1 MTHYPWKPATPHG
14 NAISSRECNVE
25 NCQIRVDEYQ
35 GFKNITIAVGEARHY
50 DWPNRTPIGEFGM
63 LHATSKNKTFHDPN
77 DPCGSAIPGNE
88 IVGLKWRISAV
99 APKCRDA
106 VPIDGLMDQYV
117 QVDDIIQYLIDRKD
131 QVTATSAS
139 GNDPITKDQSWS
151 ALPKGY

>member
-1 MTHYPWKPATPHG
+1 MTPVTPHG
-14 NAISSRECNVE
+14 NALHSKECH
-25 NCQIRVDEYQ
+25 VDRCHVRMDRYNS
-35 GFKNITIAVGEARHY
+35 FTNITVAIGEARHFA
-50 DWPNRTPIGEFGM
+50 WANRTPVGEFGM
-63 LHATSKNKTFHDPN
+63 LHASSTNKKFHDPN
-77 DPCGSAIPGNE
+77 DLCGSAIPGNE

-99 APKCRDA
+99 APKSRDS
-106 VPIDGLMDQYV
+106 VPLDGLDDQYV

>member
-1 MTHYPWKPATPHG
+1 MMLPVNPHG
-14 NAISSRECNVE
+14 NAVKSKEGTVDGCRVRMNRYSSFT
-25 NCQIRVDEYQ
+25 DL
-35 GFKNITIAVGEARHY
+35 NIAIGEARHY

-63 LHATSKNKTFHDPN
+63 LHATSENKTFHDPN
-77 DPCGSAIPGNE
+77 DLCGSAIPGNE

-106 VPIDGLMDQYV
+106 VPVDGLMDQYV